1 MLRFMRNK
9 ILIPAIILSALA
21 VFFSFRL
28 LGGANGSGSTDE
40 DKVILNTVMA
50 VLERGHY
57 SPRPLDD
64 KFSQSVYDKT
74 LENLDYEKKFFTQ
87 SDIEGFKKYK
97 NDIDDEIKGNSL
109 EFFNA
114 VNDVFVKRVTD
125 AEGYYKAILQK
136 PFTFNGSDELQL
148 DSKKLDYPKDDAE
161 MKTRWE
167 AYLKYRVLSKYEE
180 LKEAETKKVKDSAN
194 YKAKDFATL
203 EKESRET
210 ILKVQDRY
218 FKRLKKLNDNDR
230 FALFINSIT
239 GTEDPHTDYLPPDD
253 KKRFDEMMSGS
264 FIGIGASL
272 QQQEDGKIKVAAI
285 LTGSPSWKQG
295 HLKAD
300 DVILKVA
307 QGEQPAVDIDGME
320 TDEVVKLIRGPKDTE
335 VRLSVKHADGT
346 NEVVPIIR
354 GKVDMEET
362 FAKSAIIE
370 NNGKRV
376 GYIYLPEFY
385 ADFNGNG
392 SGHSSAR
399 DVQNEVVKLKAEKVD
414 GIVLDLR
421 NNGGGS
427 LNDVVDMAGI
437 FVGTG
442 PVVQVQASGNQKMTL
457 KSQNPEPIY
466 TGPLAIMV
474 NNGSASAS
482 EIMAAAM
489 QDYGRAVI
497 IGTNTFGKGTV
508 QKLVA
513 LDQIVSASVRDQII
527 DAFNKAKG
535 GDAEYDGIGSLKLTI
550 QKFYRINGGSTQL
563 KGVSPDIN
571 LPDPL
576 EQLDNIG
583 ERKDPAALPWD
594 KITAA
599 DYSRW
604 SNPPLIDFLKGN
616 SGKRVAANE
625 TFKIIQQ
632 TAARY
637 KKQQDENVVS
647 LNEQKF
653 VAKQKEAEALS
664 KKIEALDKISNPITV
679 SNLKSDLSRVN
690 VDSVSQNKN
699 TAWLK
704 ALKKDVYISETANV
718 MNDWITSSSKVVNIK
733 TASTTK

>member
-1 MLRFMRNK
+1 
-9 ILIPAIILSALA
+9 
-21 VFFSFRL
+21 
-28 LGGANGSGSTDE
+28 
-40 DKVILNTVMA
+40 
-50 VLERGHY
+50 
-57 SPRPLDD
+57 
-64 KFSQSVYDKT
+64 
-74 LENLDYEKKFFTQ
+74 
-87 SDIEGFKKYK
+87 
-97 NDIDDEIKGNSL
+97 
-109 EFFNA
+109 
-114 VNDVFVKRVTD
+114 VKRVGD
-125 AEGYYKAILQK
+125 AEGYYKEILQK
-136 PFTFNGSDELQL
+136 PFTFNGNDEVEM
-148 DSKKLDYPKDDAE
+148 DSKKLAFPKNDAE

-167 AYLKYRVLSKYEE
+167 TYLKYRVLVKYED
-180 LKEAETKKVKDSAN
+180 LKEAEEKKVKDSVK

-239 GTEDPHTDYLPPDD
+239 GTEDPHTDFLPPED

-272 QQQEDGKIKVAAI
+272 QQQEDGKIKVAGI

-295 HLKAD
+295 KLKAD

-307 QGEQPAVDIDGME
+307 QGNQAPVDIDGME

-335 VRLSVKHADGT
+335 VRLTVKHTDGT

-362 FAKSAIIE
+362 FAKSAILE
-370 NNGKRV
+370 NKGKKV

-392 SGHSSAR
+392 SGHSSFR
-399 DVQNEVVKLKAEKVD
+399 DVQNEVIKLKAEKVD

-427 LNDVVDMAGI
+427 LSDVVDMAGI
-437 FVGTG
+437 FIGKG
-442 PVVQVQASGNQKMTL
+442 PVVQVRGSGNQSITL

-508 QKLVA
+508 QKLVS
-513 LDQIVSASVRDQII
+513 LDQFVNSSMRDQII
-527 DAFNKAKG
+527 AAFNKAKG
-535 GDAEYDGIGSLKLTI
+535 GDASYDGIGSLKLTI
-550 QKFYRINGGSTQL
+550 QKFYRVNGGSTQL
-563 KGVSPDIN
+563 KGVAPDIN
-571 LPDPL
+571 LPDPY

-583 ERKDPAALPWD
+583 ERKDHAALPWD

-599 DYSRW
+599 DYNLW
-604 SNPPLIDFLKGN
+604 SAPPAIDFLKSN
-616 SGKRVAANE
+616 SEKRVAANS

-632 TAARY
+632 TAERL
-637 KKQQDENVVS
+637 KKQQDNNIVS

-653 VAKQKEAEALS
+653 IAKQKEAEALS
-664 KKIEALDKISNPITV
+664 KKIEELDKVSIPVTV

-690 VDSVSQNKN
+690 VDSTSKLKN
-699 TAWLK
+699 NDWLK
-704 ALKKDVYISETANV
+704 ALKKDVYIAETANV
-718 MNDWITSSSKVVNIK
+718 MNDWIMASTKVVNLK
-733 TASTTK
+733 TANVE

>member
-1 MLRFMRNK
+1 MRNK

-21 VFFSFRL
+21 VFFSFRY
-28 LGGANGSGSTDE
+28 LGGENSGVSADE
-40 DKVILNTVMA
+40 DKVILNAVMA
-50 VLERGHY
+50 VLEKGHY
-57 SPRPLDD
+57 SPRPIDD
-64 KFSQSVYDKT
+64 KFSESVYNKT

-87 SDIEGFKKYK
+87 SDVDGLSKYK
-97 NDIDDEIKGNSL
+97 NQIDDEIKDNSL
-109 EFFNA
+109 EFFDA
-114 VNDVFVKRVTD
+114 VNTAFVKRVGD
-125 AEGYYKAILQK
+125 AEVYYKEILQK
-136 PFTFNGSDELQL
+136 PFTFNGNDELEL
-148 DSKKLDYPKDDAE
+148 DVKKLSFPKNDAE
-161 MKTRWE
+161 MKARWVS
-167 AYLKYRVLSKYEE
+167 YLKYRVLSKYEE
-180 LKEAETKKVKDSAN
+180 LKDAETKKVKDSAN

-203 EKESRET
+203 EKESRESVQK
-210 ILKVQDRY
+210 IQDRY

-230 FALFINSIT
+230 FALFVNSIT

-272 QQQEDGKIKVAAI
+272 QQQENGKIKVAAI

-300 DVILKVA
+300 DIILKVA
-307 QGEQPAVDIDGME
+307 QADQVPVDIDGME
-320 TDEVVKLIRGPKDTE
+320 TDDVVKLIRGPKDTE
-335 VRLSVKHADGT
+335 VRLSVKHTDGT
-346 NEVVPIIR
+346 NEIIPIIR

-362 FAKSAIIE
+362 FAKSAILE
-370 NNGKRV
+370 NKDKRV

-399 DVQNEVVKLKAEKVD
+399 DVLTEVQKLKAEKVD

-437 FVGTG
+437 FVGKG
-442 PVVQVQASGNQKMTL
+442 PVVQVQGSGNQKITL
-457 KSQNPEPIY
+457 KSQAPDPVY

-508 QKLVA
+508 QKLVS
-513 LDQIVSASVRDQII
+513 LDQLVSPSVRDEII
-527 DAFNKAKG
+527 ESFNKAKG

-563 KGVSPDIN
+563 KGVRPDIV
-571 LPDPL
+571 LPDAF

-594 KITAA
+594 KITPA
-599 DYSRW
+599 DYTAW
-604 SNPPLIDFLKGN
+604 SNPPVIDFLKGN
-616 SGKRVAANE
+616 SAKRVAGNE
-625 TFKIIQQ
+625 NFKIIQQ
-632 TAARY
+632 TAERV
-637 KKQQDENVVS
+637 KKQQDNNIVS
-647 LNEQKF
+647 LNESKF
-653 VAKQKEAEALS
+653 VAKQKESEALA
-664 KKIEALDKISNPITV
+664 KKIEDLDKISSPITV
-679 SNLKSDLSRVN
+679 VNLNADLSRVN
-690 VDSVSQNKN
+690 VDTVSKNKN
-699 TAWLK
+699 ATWLK
-704 ALKKDVYISETANV
+704 ALKKDVYISETSNV
-718 MNDWITSSSKVVNIK
+718 MTDWITSSAKVVHIK
-733 TASTTK
+733 TATTE

>member
-21 VFFSFRL
+21 VFFSFRY
-28 LGGANGSGSTDE
+28 LGGEGGNGGDADE
-40 DKVILNTVMA
+40 NKVILNTVMA
-50 VLERGHY
+50 VLEKGHFA
-57 SPRPLDD
+57 PRPIDD
-64 KFSQSVYDKT
+64 AFSQSVYDKT

-87 SDIEGFKKYK
+87 ADIEGFKKYR
-97 NDIDDEIKGNSL
+97 NDIDDEINNNSL
-109 EFFNA
+109 EFFNK
-114 VNDVFVKRVTD
+114 VNEVFVKRVGD
-125 AEGYYKAILQK
+125 AEGYYKEILQK
-136 PFTFNGSDELQL
+136 PFTFNGNDEVEM
-148 DSKKLDYPKDDAE
+148 DSKKLAFPKNDAE

-167 AYLKYRVLSKYEE
+167 TYLKYRVLVKYED
-180 LKEAETKKVKDSAN
+180 LKEAEEKKVKDSVK

-239 GTEDPHTDYLPPDD
+239 GTEDPHTDFLPPED

-272 QQQEDGKIKVAAI
+272 QQQEDGKIKVAGI

-295 HLKAD
+295 KLKAD

-307 QGEQPAVDIDGME
+307 QGNQPPVDIDGME

-335 VRLSVKHADGT
+335 VRLTVKHADGT

-370 NNGKRV
+370 NKGKKV

-399 DVQNEVVKLKAEKVD
+399 DVQNEVIKLKAEKVD

-427 LNDVVDMAGI
+427 LSDVVDMAGI
-437 FVGTG
+437 FIGKG
-442 PVVQVQASGNQKMTL
+442 PVVQVRGSGNQSITL
-457 KSQNPEPIY
+457 KSQSPEPIY

-497 IGTNTFGKGTV
+497 VGTNTFGKGTV
-508 QKLVA
+508 QKLVS
-513 LDQIVSASVRDQII
+513 LDQFVNSSMRDQII
-527 DAFNKAKG
+527 AAFNKAKG
-535 GDAEYDGIGSLKLTI
+535 GDASYDGIGSLKLTI
-550 QKFYRINGGSTQL
+550 QKFYRVNGGSTQL
-563 KGVSPDIN
+563 KGVAPDIN
-571 LPDPL
+571 LPDPY

-583 ERKDPAALPWD
+583 ERKDHAALPWD

-599 DYSRW
+599 DYNLW
-604 SNPPLIDFLKGN
+604 SAPPAIDFLKSN
-616 SGKRVAANE
+616 SEKRVAANG

-632 TAARY
+632 TAERL
-637 KKQQDENVVS
+637 KKQQDNNIVS

-653 VAKQKEAEALS
+653 IAKQKEAEALS
-664 KKIEALDKISNPITV
+664 KKIEELDKISSPVTV

-690 VDSVSQNKN
+690 VDSTSKLKN
-699 TAWLK
+699 NDWLK
-704 ALKKDVYISETANV
+704 ALKKDVYIAETANV
-718 MNDWITSSSKVVNIK
+718 MNDWIMASTKVVNMK
-733 TASTTK
+733 TANVE